1 MIKVKAQPI
10 ETDIAFS
17 KDREIVRVDYSHG
30 DLRAFVR
37 DTNTESEVI
46 VDFYKVLGFRVLD
59 EGYFMEFWPE
69 CSTPNGWLS
78 QKANSYLVD
87 MNPKANEYLI
97 AGENDCLSVICLDA
111 PGVRIQTL

>member
-10 ETDIAFS
+10 ETDIAIS